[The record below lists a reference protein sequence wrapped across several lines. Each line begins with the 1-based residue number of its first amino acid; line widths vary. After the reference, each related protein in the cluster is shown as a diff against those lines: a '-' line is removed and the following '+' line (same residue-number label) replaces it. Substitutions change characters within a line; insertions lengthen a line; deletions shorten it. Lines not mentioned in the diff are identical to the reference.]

1 MDKDYLFEHDSLQDR
16 KSIRKYLK
24 AIMDGVGKGTLSLAD
39 EKGEVSLNPD
49 GLLHLSVQVRGDRDR
64 RHLAISIDWR
74 ENDPDNQDHG
84 GALIISP
91 D

>member
-1 MDKDYLFEHDSLQDR
+1 MDQ
-16 KSIRKYLK
+16 I
-24 AIMDGVGKGTLSLAD
+24 

-64 RHLAISIDWR
+64 RRLAISIDWR
-74 ENDPDNQDHG
+74 ENDPDSQDHA